1 MREKERESEGE
12 YIVIGGEKRKRDRG
26 KQKFL
31 SAMTLL
37 YKVTLWRY
45 MERKGKQELLST
57 MTLLYKVTLPC

>member
-1 MREKERESEGE
+1 MYTVVYSSQYSSERERERVKKN
-12 YIVIGGEKRKRDRG
+12 IVVGGEKRKRDRG

-45 MERKGKQELLST
+45 MERKGNRNF
-57 MTLLYKVTLPC
+57 